1 MKLVAVRNRLCIG
14 LLLVAMV
21 LLPGCSL
28 IEGKPDEQDAAETVA
43 AAMRSGDFADVVT
56 SPDVDLQA
64 EWDVIMGAMDEITPA
79 VSVGESVLSVDRQVA
94 TVTLSV
100 EWPFESDRWGYQT
113 TATFRVTGGEWS
125 LQWTPAILHP
135 KLTDSTRLT
144 HQYLSADRADIVG
157 RNGEPI
163 MMSREV
169 FEIGIDKQQL
179 DGANPEP
186 SARALAELLEVNPDA
201 FVEQVNAAGPLAFV
215 VALVVRGGS
224 PAVLPEGLSDIP
236 GARAIASR
244 RILAP
249 TREFAAAILGS
260 VALATPEQID
270 ESGGRINQGD
280 WVGVSGLQARY
291 DEQLRGLPGDRV
303 VMVDREIVDESAPR
317 TFVELF
323 RSEPSRGEALR
334 VTMDPALQERAEG
347 LLADVEPAASI
358 VVLDRETG
366 AILAAANGPG
376 DGANPHAT
384 FGRYAP
390 GSTFKPVTALALLR
404 AGSSATSSV
413 ECTATV
419 TVDGRRFTN
428 YSDFPAGQ
436 TGRTTLT
443 GAMASSCNTA
453 FIAEHQR
460 ITAEDLTDAAAS
472 LGLGQDYDA
481 GFPIFYGSVPEPA
494 NVVGKAESLIGQGLV
509 ESSPVAM
516 AGVMA
521 SISSGKTVVPY
532 LIETHRPEPTST
544 PLTSDEASALQQML
558 HAVVNNG
565 TGRSMSG
572 TLDGAKTGTAEYGP
586 DSPPKTHAWM
596 VGWNDDVAVAVFVHD
611 GPSGSTT
618 AGPLVKALLD

>member
-1 MKLVAVRNRLCIG
+1 MKNRLGIG
-14 LLLVAMV
+14 LLLIAMFFV
-21 LLPGCSL
+21 HGCGL
-28 IEGKPDEQDAAETVA
+28 IPEKPDGRDAAEVLA
-43 AAMRSGDFADVVT
+43 KAMQQGELAEVIT

-64 EWDVIMGAMDEITPA
+64 EWDTIMAGMDDITP
-79 VSVGESVLSVDRQVA
+79 VVRVGESELSVDRQVTTA
-94 TVTLSV
+94 TLAV

-113 TATFRVTGGEWS
+113 TATFRLVEGEWS
-125 LQWTPAILHP
+125 LQWTPALIHP
-135 KLTDSTRLT
+135 QLTDDTRLT
-144 HQYLSADRADIVG
+144 HQFLSADRANILG
-157 RNGEPI
+157 RHGEPI

-169 FEIGIDKQQL
+169 FEVGIDKQQL
-179 DGANPEP
+179 GDADPAV
-186 SARALAELLEVNPDA
+186 SARALANLLKVDPETYVDR
-201 FVEQVNAAGPLAFV
+201 VEAAGPLAFV
-215 VALVVRGGS
+215 VALVLRGGS

-236 GARAIASR
+236 GARAIPSH

-249 TREFAAAILGS
+249 TRDFAVGIVGS
-260 VALATPEQID
+260 VAPADAKQVEA
-270 ESGGRINQGD
+270 SGGRINQGD

-303 VMVDREIVDESAPR
+303 VMVDRETVDDAAQR

-323 RSEPSRGEALR
+323 RSEPSPGEALR
-334 VTMDPALQERAEG
+334 LTMDPQLQQRAEE

-358 VVLDRETG
+358 VVLERETG

-404 AGSSATSSV
+404 AGSTVSSPV
-413 ECTATV
+413 ECTTSF
-419 TVDGRRFTN
+419 TVDGRQFKN
-428 YSDFPAGQ
+428 YSDFPSGQ
-436 TGRTTLT
+436 TGRTTLV

-453 FIAEHQR
+453 FIAEHER
-460 ITAEDLTDAAAS
+460 ITPQDLTDAAAS
-472 LGLGQDYDA
+472 LGLGRDYDA
-481 GFPIFYGSVPEPA
+481 GFPIFYGSVPEPT

-521 SISSGKTVVPY
+521 SIASGKTVVPY
-532 LIETHRPEPTST
+532 LIETHRPEPSGP
-544 PLTSDEASALQQML
+544 PLTADEAAALRQML
-558 HAVVNNG
+558 EAVVGTG

-572 TLDGAKTGTAEYGP
+572 VLQGAKTGTAEYGA

-596 VGWNDDVAVAVFVHD
+596 VGWDDEVAVAVFVHD
-611 GPSGSTT
+611 GPSGSST
-618 AGPLVKALLD
+618 AGPLVKALLN